1 MIRHLLLFSVFVL
14 SLFSATREG
23 ILEDYQ
29 NKNYAQ
35 ACIEG
40 STIVKTFRGDELFIN
55 AVAHSCIQADI
66 IDLLPTPIVLL
77 KMTESARQNASYYA
91 TILFQKKLLYHALI
105 DHVDISGIRVPKV
118 DYVLSTVFDL
128 FVRGAYTKEGEVYH
142 LKDDTYTYA
151 MRVIESNRH
160 QKVEIKKL
168 KNGELVKA
176 YYYW

>member
-1 MIRHLLLFSVFVL
+1 MKHAVLFFVFAL

-23 ILEDYQ
+23 ILQDYRD
-29 NKNYAQ
+29 KNYAQ

-40 STIVKTFRGDELFIN
+40 STIVKAYRGDEVFIN
-55 AVAHSCIQADI
+55 AVAHACIESDI

-105 DHVDISGIRVPKV
+105 DDVDISGIRVPKV
-118 DYVLSTVFDL
+118 DYVLSIVFDL
-128 FVRGAYTKEGEVYH
+128 FVRGAYEKKGTIYYLNDGTFDYE
-142 LKDDTYTYA
+142 

-160 QKVEIKKL
+160 KKVEIKKL
-168 KNGELVKA
+168 QAGSLIKS

>member
-1 MIRHLLLFSVFVL
+1 MKQLLLLFVFAL

-40 STIVKTFRGDELFIN
+40 STILKSFRGDELFIN
-55 AVAHSCIQADI
+55 AVAHSCIESDI

-105 DHVDISGIRVPKV
+105 DNVDISGIRVPKV
-118 DYVLSTVFDL
+118 DYILSTVFDL
-128 FVRGAYTKEGEVYH
+128 FVRGDYTQEGNVYH
-142 LKDDTYTYA
+142 LKDDAYTYA

-160 QKVEIKKL
+160 KKVEIKKL

>member
-1 MIRHLLLFSVFVL
+1 MKQLLLLFVFAI
-14 SLFSATREG
+14 SLLSATRES
-23 ILEDYQ
+23 ILQDYQ
-29 NKNYAQ
+29 DKNYAQ

-40 STIVKTFRGDELFIN
+40 STIVKSFRGDEVFIN
-55 AVAHSCIQADI
+55 AVAHSCIRSDI

-105 DHVDISGIRVPKV
+105 DNVDISGIRVPKV

-128 FVRGAYTKEGEVYH
+128 FVRGDYTKEGG
-142 LKDDTYTYA
+142 TYRLTDGSYDYV

-168 KNGELVKA
+168 KNGDLVKA

>member
-1 MIRHLLLFSVFVL
+1 MKKPLLFFL
-14 SLFSATREG
+14 FTFSLFAATREG

-40 STIVKTFRGDELFIN
+40 STIVKSFRGDEVFIN
-55 AVAHSCIQADI
+55 AVAHSCIKSDI

-118 DYVLSTVFDL
+118 DYVLSAVFDL
-128 FVRGAYTKEGEVYH
+128 YVRGDYSQEGNVYH
-142 LKDDTYTYA
+142 LKDGTYDYT
-151 MRVIESNRH
+151 MQVIESNRH
-160 QKVEIKKL
+160 KKVEIKKSR
-168 KNGELVKA
+168 NGKLIKA

>member
-1 MIRHLLLFSVFVL
+1 MKQSLLFFVFVV
-14 SLFSATREG
+14 SLFGATRESV
-23 ILEDYQ
+23 LNDYQ
-29 NKNYAQ
+29 DKHYAQ

-40 STIVKTFRGDELFIN
+40 STIVKSFRGDELFIN
-55 AVAHSCIQADI
+55 AVANACIQSDI

-77 KMTESARQNASYYA
+77 KQTESARQNASYYA

-118 DYVLSTVFDL
+118 DYVLSTVFDR
-128 FVRGAYTKEGEVYH
+128 FVRGDYTQEGDVYH
-142 LKDDTYTYA
+142 LGDGTYTYT

-160 QKVEIKKL
+160 KKVEIKKL
-168 KNGELVKA
+168 KDGKLVKA

>member
-1 MIRHLLLFSVFVL
+1 MKPSLLFFVFAL
-14 SLFSATREG
+14 SLFATTRES
-23 ILEDYQ
+23 ILQDYQ
-29 NKNYAQ
+29 DKNYAQ

-40 STIVKTFRGDELFIN
+40 STIVKSFRGDELFIN
-55 AVAHSCIQADI
+55 AVAHSCIRSDI

-105 DHVDISGIRVPKV
+105 DDIDISGIRVPKV
-118 DYVLSTVFDL
+118 DYLLSTVFDL
-128 FVRGAYTKEGEVYH
+128 FVRGEYTREGSVYH

-160 QKVEIKKL
+160 KKVEIKKI
-168 KNGELVKA
+168 KNGDLIKA